1 MDIKRRADQAIF
13 ESAVNKYQSKKV
25 LINALGI
32 TLEDTAILNT
42 SYTTP
47 FFKSD
52 YFIKLKSEKLE
63 ARNFDEFYK
72 TSVDVKS
79 SF

>member
-1 MDIKRRADQAIF
+1 M
-13 ESAVNKYQSKKV
+13 
-25 LINALGI
+25 
-32 TLEDTAILNT
+32 EDTAILNT

-72 TSVDVKS
+72 TSVKFKEFIEILS
-79 SF
+79 NIPLSFTDIEFLVDYKMANKTLISY